1 MVSIIMPTYNR
12 SKTLAKS
19 IESVLNQT
27 YKDWQL
33 IVVDDGSTD
42 DTEDLMAAYKEEKR
56 IIYYKQANAG
66 PIKARNNGA
75 RLAEGEW
82 LAFLDSDDEWLPEKL
97 EKQIALAK
105 DKGDVLVYGNFYYI
119 DDNGKII
126 GEFFKDKT
134 RPYSGKILP
143 DLLLD
148 NFVLTSSV
156 LVKKKIFDEVGGF
169 NEKLDL
175 TIGEDYEL
183 WLRIADKIEFYYI
196 AEPIALYRVH
206 EIQLTKKKLAVYW
219 SQLKLF
225 IYLFDNASKYET
237 MNRLMVVKSF
247 LLRIKRV
254 AIK

>member
-12 SKTLAKS
+12 SKTLAQS
-19 IESVLNQT
+19 IESVLKQT

-42 DTEDLMAAYKEEKR
+42 NTEDLMAAYKDDKR

-97 EKQIALAK
+97 EKQLAMAEG
-105 DKGDVLVYGNFYYI
+105 KGDVLIFGNFFYV
-119 DDNGKII
+119 DETGKII
-126 GEFFKDKT
+126 GEFFKDKSQ
-134 RPYSGKILP
+134 PYSGKILP
-143 DLLLD
+143 HLLLD
-148 NFVLTSSV
+148 NFILTSSV
-156 LVKKKIFDEVGGF
+156 LVNKKIFDEVGGF

-183 WLRIADKIEFYYI
+183 WLRIADKAEFYFV
-196 AEPIALYRVH
+196 AEPIANYRVH
-206 EIQLTKKKLAVYW
+206 SVQLTKKRLSVYW

-225 IYLFDNASKYET
+225 IYLFKNASKYEA
-237 MNRLMVVKSF
+237 MDRLMVVKSF